1 MAITYIASTGRP
13 GDNSTQGGNVTSPL
27 LIAAAGATTGD
38 LIIVIAQ
45 YRGNA
50 TIQLGAESAGQTW
63 NSLTQFN
70 DTGNLCAVRI
80 FWCRWN
86 TATYNGN
93 DPNFDVVSGSS
104 SIAFATV
111 GHIFRPTTS
120 TNTWAVDNAQSSASY
135 SAPSTPFTV
144 TITGVTPSHAS
155 SVAVAC
161 WFSED
166 DNTWG
171 SLSGTGWNVAGD
183 AQYRNTTGS
192 DMSSSYAYKIQSSAA
207 ATGNVS
213 KNQATLGG
221 DAGATCIVSF
231 YEASS
236 GYTLPITTASY
247 TQTNVAVGLLSARKI
262 PISVSA
268 QTLTMNATGLLHGY
282 KVVLTTTAY
291 TLTNITVGLSATRRV
306 AITSLALTSTAIAT
320 GLLVGKKLAITTSSY
335 SLTYQNIGLSI
346 QRRIAISTGS
356 FSTTSI
362 NVALRATRQLSISSG
377 SFVLSM
383 VSVGLNYGLRLSVST
398 LALTLTNNSA
408 GLLATR
414 TATIAPA
421 NYTESTVSV
430 TLRTARTLPVN
441 KLQLLLTDNNINLN
455 YGSITNY
462 SLLINPLAIS
472 LTSNNINLIGGRVL
486 PINSTTFNVGAN
498 AAVLSFGRL
507 LSIDTLAAN
516 ILYQDAGLLFNRL
529 FVINGASY
537 IFTET
542 DIAFLISTVNSNQ
555 VILLQSHI
563 GEALS
568 VQSPVSNTI
577 SKASNITN
585 LINDNSD
592 ISDDQQYNSPI
603 ITTN

>member
-38 LIIVIAQ
+38 LVIVIAQ

-120 TNTWAVDNAQSSASY
+120 TNVWAVDNAQANSSYA
-135 SAPSTPFTV
+135 APSTPFTV

-247 TQTNVAVGLLSARKI
+247 IQTNVAVGLLSARKLS
-262 PISVSA
+262 ISASA

-291 TLTNITVGLSATRRV
+291 TLANISVGLSATRRV
-306 AITSLALTSTAIAT
+306 AITLLALTSTAIST
-320 GLLVGKKLAITTSSY
+320 GLFVGKKLTITTSSY
-335 SLTYQNIGLSI
+335 SLSYQNVGLSV
-346 QRRIAISTGS
+346 QRRAVISTGS
-356 FSTTSI
+356 YSATTISI
-362 NVALRATRQLSISSG
+362 GLRATRQLSISSG

-383 VSVGLNYGLRLSVST
+383 VSVGLNYGLRLPVSPI
-398 LALTLTNNSA
+398 ALTLTNKA
-408 GLLATR
+408 LGLLATR
-414 TATIAPA
+414 TAPIAPA
-421 NYTESTVSV
+421 IYTTSTVAVS
-430 TLRTARTLPVN
+430 LRASRMLPVN
-441 KLQLLLTDNNINLN
+441 KLQLLLTANNVNLN
-455 YGSITNY
+455 YGSVTNY
-462 SLLINPLAIS
+462 SLLINPLALALIQ
-472 LTSNNINLIGGRVL
+472 NNINLLSGRVL
-486 PINSTTFNVGAN
+486 PVNSATFSVGAN
-498 AAVLSFGRL
+498 AVVLSFGKR
-507 LSIDTLAAN
+507 LSIDTLTSN
-516 ILYQDAGLLFNRL
+516 ILYQNAGLLFNRL
-529 FVINGASY
+529 F
-537 IFTET
+537 
-542 DIAFLISTVNSNQ
+542 DIDGTTYTLTNNDISFLISSVNSNQ
-555 VILLQSHI
+555 VVLLQSNI
-563 GEALS
+563 SDILTT
-568 VQSPVSNTI
+568 QSTI
-577 SKASNITN
+577 SNSIAEASNITQ
-585 LINDNSD
+585 LITDNSG
-592 ISDDQQYNSPI
+592 ILNSQQHNSPI